1 MVVHDNLRQR
11 LQAERDRLALELE
24 GLAVPTSLAGEL
36 KEDSPFGNREEG
48 AAEVSEFEKRL
59 ALRGRL
65 QDALADI
72 ERALAKLEKGTYG
85 LCDLCGQPIGA
96 ERLEA
101 LPQATLCMACKGG
114 RMKNAK
120 GRAVTR

>member
-11 LQAERDRLALELE
+11 LQAERERLAQEL
-24 GLAVPTSLAGEL
+24 GDLAVPTALSGEF
-36 KEDSPFGNREEG
+36 KDGSPFGKGEEG

-59 ALRGRL
+59 ALRRRL
-65 QDALADI
+65 QDVLGDI
-72 ERALAKLEKGTYG
+72 ERALGKLEKGTYG

-101 LPQATLCMACKGG
+101 LPQATVCMACKGS

-120 GRAVTR
+120 GRTFTR